1 MPRIPVEV
9 ISQIIWDLQPRG
21 GQHLAPLA
29 TINRHWQG
37 AVEAILWRHI
47 RITNADI
54 DALTTFFRTDA
65 RRRAVR
71 HIIFDAEYFQQPAKD
86 GTKEEE
92 IKDHRDKDDDEDLG
106 CDRDTAGDV
115 VHEHY
120 EPVDTKTGHDEM
132 DSTYRDAQQPLSIF
146 QDEHFRFFRE
156 IRKIWDTV
164 ASCDEVKSIQVIVDG
179 CPMYEHLSPAFRNC
193 DITDACLRAEDWLG
207 QCPPL
212 PVLPSVEA
220 FVMRPKVNTDVDLWT
235 AIAGCAVARSLPA
248 LKQLKIRGDDRDRRW
263 EGVKRECREGQYR
276 CRY

>member
-1 MPRIPVEV
+1 MPQIPIEV

-47 RITNADI
+47 RIAKADI
-54 DALTTFFRTDA
+54 DAFTTFFHTDA
-65 RRRAVR
+65 RRRAVK
-71 HIIFDAEYFQQPAKD
+71 HIIFDAEYFKNLAK
-86 GTKEEE
+86 GG
-92 IKDHRDKDDDEDLG
+92 RDEHKNKNHGDEDENEEFG
-106 CDRDTAGDV
+106 YDKDTAGGV
-115 VHEHY
+115 VQEHY
-120 EPVDTKTGHDEM
+120 KPVDTKTGHDGM
-132 DSTYRDAQQPLSIF
+132 DSTYRDAQKPLSIF
-146 QDEHFRFFRE
+146 RDEHFRFFHD
-156 IRKIWDTV
+156 IHKIWDTV
-164 ASCDEVKSIQVIVDG
+164 ASCDEVKSIQIIVDG
-179 CPMYEHLSPAFRNC
+179 CPMYEHLGPAFRNH
-193 DITDACLRAEDWLG
+193 DIIDACLRAEDWLR

-248 LKQLKIRGDDRDRRW
+248 LKQLEIRGDDRDRRW

-276 CRY
+276 CRR

>member
-1 MPRIPVEV
+1 MPQIPVEV

-47 RITNADI
+47 RIIKADI
-54 DALTTFFRTDA
+54 DAFTTFFHTDA

-71 HIIFDAEYFQQPAKD
+71 HIIFDAEYFQQPAKER
-86 GTKEEE
+86 TKEEE
-92 IKDHRDKDDDEDLG
+92 IKDHRDEGDDEELG

-120 EPVDTKTGHDEM
+120 EPVDTKTGHDEI
-132 DSTYRDAQQPLSIF
+132 DSTYRDARQPLSIF
-146 QDEHFRFFRE
+146 QDEHFRFFHE
-156 IRKIWDTV
+156 IRRIWDTV
-164 ASCDEVKSIQVIVDG
+164 ASCDKVLSIQVIVDG
-179 CPMYEHLSPAFRNC
+179 CPMYEHLGAAFRNR

-207 QCPPL
+207 RFPPL

-248 LKQLKIRGDDRDRRW
+248 LKQLEIRGDDRDRRW